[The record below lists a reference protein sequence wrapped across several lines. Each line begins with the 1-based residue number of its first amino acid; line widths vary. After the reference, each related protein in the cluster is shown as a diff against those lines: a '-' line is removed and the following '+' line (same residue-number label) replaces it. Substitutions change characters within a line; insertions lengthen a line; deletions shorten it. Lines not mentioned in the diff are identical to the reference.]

1 MVLFVLGFLVFL
13 SPAVS
18 IMEMLVALV
27 LKLVF
32 LARAG
37 RHFHFYTEYT
47 SAFGYFWKQKGVL
60 ELLQGFRIVA
70 NNVQLHQI
78 LVCLVSL

>member
-1 MVLFVLGFLVFL
+1 
-13 SPAVS
+13 
-18 IMEMLVALV
+18 MEMLVALV

-47 SAFGYFWKQKGVL
+47 SAFGYFWKQKGEGVL
-60 ELLQGFRIVA
+60 NLLQGFRIVA

-78 LVCLVSL
+78 LACLVSL